1 MVLTIVKLM
10 GKPGIEKVFQRLEE
24 ERVASNRMALIRLIC
39 QAEARVASEV
49 ARQRLKDQRWYVVR
63 NACFVLSDLKDPE
76 LISELRDV
84 LKHPDERVQLAAF
97 NALKKAKAQERS
109 EVLRSEEHTSEL
121 QSHSFIS

>member
-1 MVLTIVKLM
+1 
-10 GKPGIEKVFQRLEE
+10 
-24 ERVASNRMALIRLIC
+24 MALIRLIC

-109 EVLRSEEHTSEL
+109 EVLADALPALKDRKSVV
-121 QSHSFIS
+121 